1 MSTRLAFVLGI
12 SLLSAAALARTQ
24 EQKTGE
30 FSSVHVA
37 AGIHAQVE
45 VAGETSVRIDADDEV
60 MPFVDVHVEGSEL
73 YVGFKRHSSF
83 HGEHTVKATIRTP
96 QLKSVSGSGG
106 SEVRATFS
114 RGNDVEVQ
122 ASGGSH
128 LHVGGVDAARLRL
141 SGSGGSVLDVSGSA
155 DTLDLQLSGGS
166 QLHGRDLSV
175 KDVSVQ
181 ASGGSQG
188 DLRADG
194 RIRGSLSGGSELHVR
209 GHASSRVATSGGSE
223 LSVDD

>member
-1 MSTRLAFVLGI
+1 MSTRLALVLGI

-24 EQKTGE
+24 DLKTAE

-37 AGIHAQVE
+37 AGIHATVE
-45 VAGETSVRIDADDEV
+45 VARDTSVRIDADDEV
-60 MPFVDVHVEGSEL
+60 MPFVDVRVEGSEL
-73 YVGFKRHSSF
+73 HVGFKRHSSF
-83 HGEHTVKATIRTP
+83 QGEHTVKATIRTP

-106 SEVRATFS
+106 SDVRATFS
-114 RGNDVEVQ
+114 RGNDAEVE

-128 LHVGGVDAARLRL
+128 MRVLGVDAARLHL
-141 SGSGGSVLDVSGSA
+141 SGSGGSVLEVSGSA
-155 DTLDLQLSGGS
+155 DSLDLQLSGGS

-175 KDVSVQ
+175 KDASVQ

-188 DLRADG
+188 QLRADG

-209 GHASSRVATSGGSE
+209 GRASSRVSTSGGSE